1 MKLWKK
7 LKYWFTK
14 CRHKNIRQFYLH
26 DGKDR
31 FSFLIRQC
39 LDCGKVEAKYLGVTS
54 PHYDEWHP
62 IDLWLQGIRMD
73 WERKSF
79 LRAIDTNNISG
90 KEYLEKHQ
98 EAMEKEKK
106 RCLDI

>member
-1 MKLWKK
+1 
-7 LKYWFTK
+7 
-14 CRHKNIRQFYLH
+14 
-26 DGKDR
+26 
-31 FSFLIRQC
+31 
-39 LDCGKVEAKYLGVTS
+39 
-54 PHYDEWHP
+54 
-62 IDLWLQGIRMD
+62 MD